1 MLTLLLN
8 YSFPFIFQYYIF
20 SLFFFSFSFF
30 PLFDKNKTTSSP
42 YEPTD
47 VPFSFK
53 NGSLNSHANFLRKI
67 DHFLQYWLERWT
79 PVKFT
84 CKVWSYYELIFLY
97 LYMLSSY
104 WPSLLTS
111 VYLFFLLDYPQ
122 KSANLPTKEK
132 NCLVE
137 QLCEVLYLLISLLLV
152 LVLTR

>member
-20 SLFFFSFSFF
+20 SLSLSLSLSLFF
-30 PLFDKNKTTSSP
+30 LFDKNKTTPSQ

-53 NGSLNSHANFLRKI
+53 NGSLNSHANFLHKI
-67 DHFLQYWLERWT
+67 DDFLQYSLERWT

-111 VYLFFLLDYPQ
+111 VYLFFFFWITP
-122 KSANLPTKEK
+122 KNLPT
-132 NCLVE
+132 CLQKKRIV
-137 QLCEVLYLLISLLLV
+137 
-152 LVLTR
+152 